1 MKMIEEPT
9 MMRTLAS
16 ALACAAMLAAA
27 PAWSQSKVTRIVVAF
42 PPGGP
47 VDFVARVIADQLGQE
62 LNQRVI
68 VENKPGGN
76 GAIAAQNVA
85 QSAADGTTLWLSSV
99 GAVAINPVLYT
110 NLSYDMQR
118 DFAPVSLVVDNDEL
132 LVVNANDPAND
143 AAEFVANAKKSA
155 QPVSIAST
163 GIGSIPHLAMEQFAQ
178 VSKTPFLHV
187 PYKGAAP
194 AITDLMGG
202 QVAAFFGDI
211 PGLIGHVKGGKLKA
225 IGIAAPKRHPLLPNV
240 RTLTEQGLP
249 GVDTNNWYALFVPA
263 KTPPETISAINDAV
277 HRTLATPAVS
287 EKLLA
292 SGALPSASTPQE
304 LAALLKRD
312 TEKWGKLIKAQKI
325 TPEG

>member
-1 MKMIEEPT
+1 ML
-9 MMRTLAS
+9 RTIAA

-27 PAWSQSKVTRIVVAF
+27 PAWSQSKITRIVVAF

-68 VENKPGGN
+68 VENKPGAN

-85 QSAADGTTLWLSSV
+85 QSAPDGTTLWLSSV
-99 GAVAINPVLYT
+99 GAVAINPVLYDK
-110 NLSYDMQR
+110 LPYDMQR

-132 LVVNANDPAND
+132 LVVNPNNPAND
-143 AAEFVANAKKSA
+143 AAEFAANAKKSSE
-155 QPVSIAST
+155 PVSIASS
-163 GIGSIPHLAMEQFAQ
+163 GIGSIPHLAMEQLAEAT
-178 VSKTPFLHV
+178 KTNFLHV

-194 AITDLMGG
+194 AITDVMGG
-202 QVAAFFGDI
+202 QVSAFFGDS

-249 GVDTNNWYALFVPA
+249 GVDTNNWYALFVPS
-263 KTPPETISAINDAV
+263 KTPPATINAINEAV
-277 HRTLATPAVS
+277 RKTLATPAVS

-304 LAALLKRD
+304 LSALLKRD